1 MDNVRQSSDERGE
14 REKKTVAFSSVVAA
28 VFLTGMKLVVGL
40 LTGSLGILAEAAH
53 SGLDL
58 IAAVVTFLAV
68 RVSGRPPDSEHH
80 YGHGKVE
87 NLSALIETLLLLAT
101 CAWIIYEAISRLFFE
116 DVPVRATP
124 WAFAVMAVS
133 IIVDFTRSRALMR
146 AARKHGSQALEAD
159 ALHFSTDIWSSCVV
173 ILGLA
178 GIRLGDALAASHPA
192 VAEWLFRADAIA
204 ALGVSVIVIYV
215 SFRLGHR
222 TVAVLM
228 DRAPKG
234 MSDSLRQAIAKLP
247 GVSEVKQ
254 VRVRQSGPSTFVD
267 LVLSV
272 KADTSVER
280 AHGIAAEAENV
291 VHRLVPKSDV
301 MVHVEP
307 CAPDGVGPV
316 ETIRGIAAAHGVEVH
331 DIVLRD
337 VNGRQTLEMHAEVP
351 GDLSVDQAHDLVSTV
366 EQSLIRGI
374 AGVQDVVVHI
384 EPSSS
389 ESVCQPADESP
400 AAAIQGAMDLL
411 RREYPSVRDCHS
423 VSITSDDR
431 NRLGLSFHCTVSP
444 DLSIAEAHE
453 LTTHIEVFLR
463 GRFPDLAQI
472 IIHVEPHQEV

>member
-28 VFLTGMKLVVGL
+28 VFLTGMKLTVGL

-58 IAAVVTFLAV
+58 VAAAITYMAV
-68 RVSGRPPDSEHH
+68 RISGRPPDTEHH

-101 CAWIIYEAISRLFFE
+101 CAWIIYEAVSRLFFK
-116 DVPVRATP
+116 DVPVEATA
-124 WAFAVMAVS
+124 WAFAVMVVS

-146 AARKHGSQALEAD
+146 AAKKHGSQALEAD

-173 ILGLA
+173 IVGLV
-178 GIRLGDALAASHPA
+178 GIRLGDYLATSHPA
-192 VAEWLFRADAIA
+192 AADWLYRADAIA
-204 ALGVSVIVIYV
+204 ALGVSAIVIYV
-215 SFRLGHR
+215 SYRLGQR
-222 TVAVLM
+222 TIAVLM

-234 MSDSLRQAIAKLP
+234 MSESLRRAMAGLP
-247 GVSEVKQ
+247 GVSEVKK
-254 VRVRQSGPSTFVD
+254 VRIRQSGPSTFVD
-267 LVLSV
+267 LTLGV
-272 KADTSVER
+272 KADTNVER
-280 AHGIAAEAENV
+280 AHGIAAEAENA
-291 VHRLVPKSDV
+291 VHQLVPRSDV

-307 CAPDGVGPV
+307 CAPDGTGAV

-331 DIVLRD
+331 DIVVREIT
-337 VNGRQTLEMHAEVP
+337 GRKTLEMHAEVP
-351 GDLSVDQAHDLVSTV
+351 GDLSVDQAHELVSTV

-374 AGVQDVVVHI
+374 AGIHDVVVHI
-384 EPSSS
+384 EPGSS

-400 AAAIQGAMDLL
+400 AAAIQGAIDLL
-411 RREYPSVRDCHS
+411 RREYPSIRDCHG

-444 DLSIAEAHE
+444 DLSVAEAHE
-453 LTTHIEVFLR
+453 LTTRIEAFLR
-463 GRFPDLAQI
+463 GRFPELAQI
-472 IIHVEPHQEV
+472 LIHVEPHHEA